1 MRNTYLALGALILS
15 GLSNPAAAQLPPELL
30 GGDSGGDPSKGLHS
44 EPFYKGAEG
53 FWVQMRKPA
62 NDGLRCSVNFITTN
76 GLFAIHG
83 PWDAEM
89 AKKGVGMIWFDGK
102 DIPKVAQTGATKITV
117 RSKDPTQ
124 IYPAIHTTI
133 GEAATNGVFILIV
146 NMKALLAEKNETDD
160 IAVDFG
166 GKQVFNTQV
175 IRLQEAYRRLGECTA
190 AKPAG

>member
-1 MRNTYLALGALILS
+1 MRNICLGLGALILS
-15 GLSNPAAAQLPPELL
+15 GLANPAAAQLPPELL
-30 GGDSGGDPSKGLHS
+30 GGGGETSKSLHS

-53 FWVQMRKPA
+53 FWVLMRKPE
-62 NDGLRCSVNFITTN
+62 NDGYRCSVNFIAN
-76 GLFAIHG
+76 SGMFAMHG

-102 DIPKVAQTGATKITV
+102 DIPKVAQAGATKITV

-146 NMKALLAEKNETDD
+146 NMKALLAEKNESDD

-166 GKQVFNTQV
+166 GKQVFHTQPV
-175 IRLQEAYRRLGECTA
+175 RLQEAYARLGQCVA
-190 AKPAG
+190 AKAAK